1 MVLRLEEGGGVRVY
15 RCSLILG
22 EGCVFVKEL
31 GGGIVWG
38 VGLVGRE
45 GLWGS

>member
-15 RCSLILG
+15 SGCLDLG

-38 VGLVGRE
+38 VG
-45 GLWGS
+45 